1 MLYGQ
6 SSAEGR
12 TTSGHSEF
20 RDPAQDRA
28 WAQAFL
34 NDFEAADDEDGQR
47 QVLTDYG
54 QELTDPVR
62 QDRLRENLFGRLHR
76 RAEIEEMDP
85 REHMTRLAAVDRA
98 RFGTGGA
105 KRSSDGYP
113 FVHEIAP
120 RPGGGLSD
128 NEPHGPGAAL
138 APVLLGIIAAT
149 LGRGTVPHGN
159 SAGRMVPGPKPEQL
173 PGFPSEDGIGSEPF
187 STPMPDRREPPV
199 NPGGSAGAKPVDD
212 DNRTVSPDQS
222 GEWGSPYY
230 QSVHVN
236 TASGRIIDLE
246 IVTTDRAKEQ
256 LETFLANIGKTG
268 GLENSLR
275 DFNKIRSAY
284 GLPES
289 AVTQDGQ
296 DKRLF
301 TAPDGTKVLWRI
313 YSTKE
318 QGKTVEI
325 HLHFPNYKKGTK
337 VDTKAGDELPKM
349 KIRYGM

>member
-6 SSAEGR
+6 TSAEGR

-20 RDPAQDRA
+20 RDQAQDRA

-47 QVLTDYG
+47 QVFTDYG

-62 QDRLRENLFGRLHR
+62 QDRLRENLVGRLHR

-85 REHMTRLAAVDRA
+85 REYMTRLAAVDRA

-120 RPGGGLSD
+120 GPGGGLSD

-159 SAGRMVPGPKPEQL
+159 SAGRMVP
-173 PGFPSEDGIGSEPF
+173 
-187 STPMPDRREPPV
+187 
-199 NPGGSAGAKPVDD
+199 
-212 DNRTVSPDQS
+212 
-222 GEWGSPYY
+222 
-230 QSVHVN
+230 
-236 TASGRIIDLE
+236 
-246 IVTTDRAKEQ
+246 
-256 LETFLANIGKTG
+256 
-268 GLENSLR
+268 
-275 DFNKIRSAY
+275 
-284 GLPES
+284 
-289 AVTQDGQ
+289 
-296 DKRLF
+296 
-301 TAPDGTKVLWRI
+301 
-313 YSTKE
+313 
-318 QGKTVEI
+318 
-325 HLHFPNYKKGTK
+325 
-337 VDTKAGDELPKM
+337 
-349 KIRYGM
+349 